1 MGKIAVEGLAVL
13 ELTLLRNN
21 NLILADRVVSVVT
34 VLRLDR
40 TNPLVFSNHVVNG
53 REREHFALLLHR
65 TSDLILLLELL
76 EEFGTGFLQVGLSFH
91 IEDVVG
97 LQLGIN
103 IVLGSFFLRHLLIVI
118 VLDFLLRLFVDDGE
132 SRDEHRKT
140 LGSLIHGNKGQLVSF
155 AVLSFLLRT
164 LLVLHIVQVRD
175 TVEGRPDR
183 QFVAFLLGMEHQHHA
198 VHSVVLPSAEVLG
211 KGC

>member
-1 MGKIAVEGLAVL
+1 M
-13 ELTLLRNN
+13 
-21 NLILADRVVSVVT
+21 
-34 VLRLDR
+34 
-40 TNPLVFSNHVVNG
+40 VNG
-53 REREHFALLLHR
+53 RERKHFALLLDGTR
-65 TSDLILLLELL
+65 DLILLLELL

-97 LQLGIN
+97 LQLRID

-118 VLDFLLRLFVDDGE
+118 VLDFLLRLFVDNGE
-132 SRDEHRKT
+132 SRDEYRKT
-140 LGSLIHGNKGQLVSF
+140 LGSLIHRNKGQLVSF

>member
-1 MGKIAVEGLAVL
+1 MGKIAVERLAIL
-13 ELTLLRNN
+13 ELTFLWND
-21 NLILADRVVSVVT
+21 NLILADRVVGVVT

-53 REREHFALLLHR
+53 RERKHFTLLLHR

-76 EEFGTGFLQVGLSFH
+76 EEFGTGFLQVGLSFN

-97 LQLGIN
+97 LQLGID
-103 IVLGSFFLRHLLIVI
+103 IVLGTFLLRQLLIVI
-118 VLDFLLRLFVDDGE
+118 ILDFLLCLLVDNGE
-132 SRDEHRKT
+132 SSNEDRET
-140 LGSLIHGNKGQLVSF
+140 LGSLIHRNERQLVSF
-155 AVLSFLLRT
+155 AVLGFLLRT

-175 TVEGRPDR
+175 AVEGSPDR